1 LVDRVRCAE
10 ADLARHDP
18 GISVA
23 IMAEAPD
30 DGASD
35 RLSTARP
42 SGVRGSDRG
51 TGKDAALRLVGRRKL
66 AFEVWVVL
74 GLSLGASAVY
84 ALLDLVQSLGARAP
98 LHAQSAVINSAAVPN
113 RSLLDLTYQLVGI
126 AVALMPVVLV
136 GYLMNRSGESVGSL
150 GLDASH
156 PLTEIAWGAALA
168 AGVGGIGLAFYIGA
182 YHAGFNLDVVPTN
195 LPPSWWRIPVLVV
208 AAFQDG
214 ILEEVV
220 VCGYLLHRL
229 RQLGWSDNKA
239 LATSAVLRG
248 GYHLYQGFGGFVANA
263 AMGLLF
269 GRLYQRQGRLGRL
282 ILAHSLID
290 TGAFVGYVLL
300 KGHVSWLP

>member
-1 LVDRVRCAE
+1 MGDALQDGGP
-10 ADLARHDP
+10 DP
-18 GISVA
+18 
-23 IMAEAPD
+23 
-30 DGASD
+30 
-35 RLSTARP
+35 LSTAGSGGSPRSDP
-42 SGVRGSDRG
+42 SDGSARAPLAAGAQRDG
-51 TGKDAALRLVGRRKL
+51 APDAAVALVGRRRL
-66 AFEVWVVL
+66 AVEIWVVL

-84 ALLDLVQSLGARAP
+84 ALLDLVQSLSARAP

-113 RSLLDLTYQLVGI
+113 RSLLDLCYQLLGI

-136 GYLMNRSGESVGSL
+136 VYLMNRSGESMRSL
-150 GLDASH
+150 GLDRTH
-156 PLTEIAWGAALA
+156 PFVETAWGAGLA

-182 YHAGFNLDVVPTN
+182 YHAGFNLNVVPTN
-195 LPPSWWRIPVLVV
+195 LPPSWWRIPVLVL

-239 LATSAVLRG
+239 LATSAAIRG
-248 GYHLYQGFGGFVANA
+248 SYHLYQGFGGFVANA

-282 ILAHSLID
+282 IIAHSLID
-290 TGAFVGYVLL
+290 TGAFVGYVVL

>member
-1 LVDRVRCAE
+1 MGDALEDGGPDRVSTAGSGRS
-10 ADLARHDP
+10 ARSDP
-18 GISVA
+18 
-23 IMAEAPD
+23 
-30 DGASD
+30 SD
-35 RLSTARP
+35 R
-42 SGVRGSDRG
+42 SDRG
-51 TGKDAALRLVGRRKL
+51 SLAAGAQRDDAPDAAVALVGRRRL
-66 AFEVWVVL
+66 AIEIWVVL

-84 ALLDLVQSLGARAP
+84 ALLDLVQSLSARAP

-113 RSLLDLTYQLVGI
+113 RSLLDLAYQLLGI

-136 GYLMNRSGESVGSL
+136 VYLMNRSGESMRSL
-150 GLDASH
+150 GLDRSR
-156 PLTEIAWGAALA
+156 PLVETAWGAGLA
-168 AGVGGIGLAFYIGA
+168 AVVGGIGLAFYIGA
-182 YHAGFNLDVVPTN
+182 YHAGFNLNVVPTN
-195 LPPSWWRIPVLVV
+195 LPASWWRIPVLVL

-239 LATSAVLRG
+239 LATSATIRG
-248 GYHLYQGFGGFVANA
+248 AYHLYQGFGGFVANA

-282 ILAHSLID
+282 IIAHSLID
-290 TGAFVGYVLL
+290 TGAFVGYVVL